1 MIGPKE
7 GERIWERH
15 IENCL
20 PITTLLPNTEASV
33 ADIGSGAG
41 LPGIVIALAK
51 PELKV
56 TLIEPL
62 QRRVEFL
69 HEVIDTLN
77 LTNVVVIRA
86 KSESIKGSYNYVV
99 ARAVAPLPRLLETT
113 WHLVAPQGSLL
124 AMKGASVEHEIA
136 GLSLPKG
143 SHLQLK
149 EINLDDLPPARV
161 VAISKAG

>member
-20 PITTLLPNTEASV
+20 PVTTLLPERGSL

-41 LPGIVIALAK
+41 LPGVVVALTK

-62 QRRVEFL
+62 ARRCEFL
-69 HEVIDTLN
+69 FEVIDELA
-77 LTNVVVIRA
+77 LDIEVIRG
-86 KSESIKGSYNYVV
+86 KSESLKGQYDFLT
-99 ARAVAPLPRLLETT
+99 ARAVAPLGRLIDTT
-113 WHLVAPQGSLL
+113 WHLLRPKGSLL
-124 AMKGASVEHEIA
+124 AIKGESASEELASTELKKGTKSQLHEIKMA
-136 GLSLPKG
+136 DIPVS
-143 SHLQLK
+143 
-149 EINLDDLPPARV
+149 RV
-161 VAISKAG
+161 VELIKAG

>member
-20 PITTLLPNTEASV
+20 PLTTLLPEIGSL

-41 LPGIVIALAK
+41 LPGIVVALAK

-62 QRRVEFL
+62 ARRCEFL
-69 HEVIDTLN
+69 FEVIDELA
-77 LTNVVVIRA
+77 LDIEVIRG
-86 KSESIKGSYNYVV
+86 KSESLKGQYDFLT
-99 ARAVAPLPRLLETT
+99 ARAVAPLGRLIDTT
-113 WHLVAPQGSLL
+113 WHLLRPKGSLL
-124 AMKGASVEHEIA
+124 AIKGESAREELASTE
-136 GLSLPKG
+136 
-143 SHLQLK
+143 
-149 EINLDDLPPARV
+149 
-161 VAISKAG
+161 